1 MMPRSF
7 YLLLLCSTLALAS
20 GCATRPTPMASA
32 VKDAAPET
40 VQNCQYLADVEG
52 TSGWGKLAA
61 STGIANAKNEAH
73 SNAASLG
80 ATHIVWKNV
89 SGGYSPFV
97 IGAAYVCDK

>member
-1 MMPRSF
+1 MPRFF
-7 YLLLLCSTLALAS
+7 YLCLLYCALALAS
-20 GCATRPTPMASA
+20 GCASRPNPMASA

-52 TSGWGKLAA
+52 SSGWGNLAA
-61 STGIANAKNEAH
+61 STGIANAKNEAR

-97 IGAAYVCDK
+97 SGAAYRCGK